1 MASTVEAAEMRPD
14 RAVQEITKLVG
25 CGTAVELIEADSQ
38 CYAFVKGIIAPSPP
52 WSKKLFDILIAI
64 PAVFD
69 AAELDGFYVELP
81 CLHSN
86 CAHPR
91 VQGQIID
98 VGDRKWQLVSWHYPD
113 GKPWVR
119 GQDSIETHIVHCRGF
134 FLDRGAT
141 NER

>member
-1 MASTVEAAEMRPD
+1 MWRRKKKCHRVRSLPCREFISALRNTRSIDRKAPIRCRSIHLSSWFGGPSSRLSVMASTVEAAEMRPD

-86 CAHPR
+86 
-91 VQGQIID
+91 
-98 VGDRKWQLVSWHYPD
+98 
-113 GKPWVR
+113 
-119 GQDSIETHIVHCRGF
+119 
-134 FLDRGAT
+134 
-141 NER
+141 